1 MINFNNGS
9 RIIKNEVP
17 TLDIGSRRQTPIHRS
32 KNKLKGSE
40 KSTRNIQNFR
50 SSHFKN
56 NNNDDE
62 ES

>member
-32 KNKLKGSE
+32 KNKLDGSD
-40 KSTRNIQNFR
+40 KSTRNIQNIKA
-50 SSHFKN
+50 SHFKN
-56 NNNDDE
+56 NDNDDE
-62 ES
+62 VS